1 MSPKPTASPTASTGV
16 NSPLQAPPTERQLA
30 TEPRSS
36 PALTLGAA
44 LLGFALITL
53 DASVVN
59 VALPAIGGDLG
70 GGMSG
75 LQWVVDAYTLAFA
88 ALMLSTGAF
97 ADRVGPAK
105 AYALGT
111 VVFTLASAGCG
122 LAPDLGMLIGAR
134 VVQGVAAAVVL
145 PASLALVRQAYPGP
159 RRRARAVALWAAGGS
174 VAVALGPVAGGALTT
189 LWDWRGIFFINL
201 PLGLVALALTARA
214 PRAERRPA
222 PLDLPGQLAAV
233 VALAAL
239 AFAVIEQGTVGIVA
253 GTVAAVAGAAFW
265 VIERRVVH
273 PVVPL
278 GLFRSRAVVVAVAGG
293 AAASVAFYGVVFVF
307 SLYFQR
313 VRGASVLTAGLMF
326 LPMTALIPVTNVL
339 SGKLS
344 NRYGPRMPILTGQL
358 LSLTGLLMLL
368 PADEHTP
375 ALLAAFLL
383 VPLALGC
390 AIAIP
395 ALTAAMLE
403 ALPPERAGLA
413 AGVLNAG
420 RQVAGALSIA
430 VFGSLVTGP
439 AGFVPGLR
447 VSLLLAAA
455 LFAVATAS
463 TLRLRHRG

>member
-1 MSPKPTASPTASTGV
+1 MSPNAT
-16 NSPLQAPPTERQLA
+16 LQAAPADRQL
-30 TEPRSS
+30 TPRPPRGAS
-36 PALTLGAA
+36 PALTLAAA

-97 ADRVGPAK
+97 ADRIGSAK

-111 VVFTLASAGCG
+111 VVFTLASAACG
-122 LAPDLGMLIGAR
+122 LAPDLGVLIGAR

-145 PASLALVRQAYPGP
+145 PASLALVRQAYPDP
-159 RRRARAVALWAAGGS
+159 ARRAKAVALWAAGGS

-189 LWDWRGIFFINL
+189 VWDWRGIFFINL
-201 PLGLVALALTARA
+201 PLGIAALALTARA
-214 PRAERRPA
+214 PRTERRPA

-239 AFAVIEQGTVGIVA
+239 AFAVIEQGTVRIVA
-253 GTVAAVAGAAFW
+253 GAVALAAGVAFW
-265 VIERRVVH
+265 LIERRVAH

-278 GLFRSRAVVVAVAGG
+278 GLFRSRTVVVAIGAG
-293 AAASVAFYGVVFVF
+293 AAASVAFYGVIFAF

-313 VRGASVLTAGLMF
+313 VRGESALTAGLMF
-326 LPMTALIPVTNVL
+326 LPMTALIPVVNVL

-344 NRYGPRMPILTGQL
+344 NRFGPRVPMLIGQL
-358 LSLTGLLMLL
+358 LALVGLLALL
-368 PADEHTP
+368 LADEHTP
-375 ALLAAFLL
+375 TLLAAFLM

-390 AIAIP
+390 GISVP
-395 ALTAAMLE
+395 ALTAAMME
-403 ALPPERAGLA
+403 ALPQERAGLA

-430 VFGSLVTGP
+430 VFGTLVAGGG
-439 AGFVPGLR
+439 GFVPGLR
-447 VSLLLAAA
+447 TSLLVAAA
-455 LFAVATAS
+455 LFALSALA
-463 TLRLRHRG
+463 TLRLRPAEK

>member
-1 MSPKPTASPTASTGV
+1 MSSNAAPQTAPV
-16 NSPLQAPPTERQLA
+16 ERQL
-30 TEPRSS
+30 TSKPPRGAS
-36 PALTLGAA
+36 PALTLAAA
-44 LLGFALITL
+44 LVGFALITL

-59 VALPAIGGDLG
+59 VALPAIGTDLG

-97 ADRVGPAK
+97 ADRVGSAK

-111 VVFTLASAGCG
+111 IVFTLASAACG
-122 LAPDLGMLIGAR
+122 IAPNLGVLIGAR

-145 PASLALVRQAYPGP
+145 PASLALVRQAYPDP
-159 RRRARAVALWAAGGS
+159 ARRARAVALWAAGGS

-189 LWDWRGIFFINL
+189 VWDWRGIFFINL
-201 PLGLVALALTARA
+201 PLGLVALALTSRA

-222 PLDLPGQLAAV
+222 PLDLPGQLAAA

-239 AFAVIEQGTVGIVA
+239 AFAVIEQGTVRITA
-253 GTVAAVAGAAFW
+253 GAVALAAGVAFW
-265 VIERRVVH
+265 LIERRVAH

-278 GLFRSRAVVVAVAGG
+278 GLFRSRTVTVAIGAG
-293 AAASVAFYGVVFVF
+293 AAASVAFYGVIFAF

-313 VRGASVLTAGLMF
+313 VRGESALTAGLMF
-326 LPMTALIPVTNVL
+326 LPMTALIPVMNVL

-344 NRYGPRMPILTGQL
+344 NRFGPRVPMLIGQL
-358 LSLTGLLMLL
+358 TALAGLLALL
-368 PADEHTP
+368 LADEHTP
-375 ALLAAFLL
+375 TLLAAFLM

-390 AIAIP
+390 GISVP
-395 ALTAAMLE
+395 ALTAAMME
-403 ALPPERAGLA
+403 ALPQERAGLA

-430 VFGSLVTGP
+430 VFGALVAGG
-439 AGFVPGLR
+439 AGFVPGLHT
-447 VSLLLAAA
+447 SLLIAAGLFAISAAA
-455 LFAVATAS
+455 
-463 TLRLRHRG
+463 TLRLRSAK